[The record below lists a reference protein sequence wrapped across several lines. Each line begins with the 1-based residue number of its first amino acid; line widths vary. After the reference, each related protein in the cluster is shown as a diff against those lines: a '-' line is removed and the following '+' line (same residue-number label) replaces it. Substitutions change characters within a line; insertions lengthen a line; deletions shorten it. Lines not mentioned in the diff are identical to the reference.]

1 MSKLTVRIENAKK
14 VFDWQDLIDLLD
26 DFVREAEQLER
37 DKVAA
42 ENRALRYSD
51 MIDNKNKEI
60 GQLKAKII
68 DLGGV
73 LE

>member
-1 MSKLTVRIENAKK
+1 MGLEVRLENAKK

-26 DFVREAEQLER
+26 DFIREAEQLER

-51 MIDNKNKEI
+51 MIDYKNKEI

-68 DLGGV
+68 ALGGV